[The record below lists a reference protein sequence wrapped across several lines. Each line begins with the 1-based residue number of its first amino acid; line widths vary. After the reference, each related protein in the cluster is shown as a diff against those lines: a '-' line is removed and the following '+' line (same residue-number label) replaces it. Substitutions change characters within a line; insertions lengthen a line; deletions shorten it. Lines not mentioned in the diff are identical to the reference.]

1 MTTLNKEDLNTEF
14 PMTSEPPKKRRRT
27 VEDFNKFCT
36 IVLEYAAFLKQ
47 QESWTQA
54 NQSPRNSSGS
64 TLGSDSWQSSCS
76 SDSPALC
83 HMEWTKTAKR
93 KTSMKRVKSDSLLLG
108 SQGLSSTFLGT
119 LEESQPIKVKRKRVS
134 LKKNQGPDEE
144 KKRRRRKPAGLKKM
158 EEVQKG
164 TEMVSQQP
172 KEVALQSI
180 TEEGDPVDKKLLP
193 GETQLED
200 KSFRIPQNSQEQEVP
215 QSHLEEVSKEM
226 ERADQE
232 IKEEEVKKEE
242 GEETGD
248 GQGSQTRTFSEEGK
262 RDSETITSADMST
275 VETSNRTEEDD
286 NWDLITCFCKKPFAG
301 RPMILCN
308 ECGTW
313 IHLFCAKIRKSNV
326 PEVFICW
333 RCKDSGQEI
342 RRSNR
347 PRSVP
352 RKRFSE

>member
-1 MTTLNKEDLNTEF
+1 FDTLGINPFHQEQ
-14 PMTSEPPKKRRRT
+14 PPKKRRRT

-47 QESWTQA
+47 PFKQESWTQA

-93 KTSMKRVKSDSLLLG
+93 KTSMKRVN
-108 SQGLSSTFLGT
+108 

-248 GQGSQTRTFSEEGK
+248 GQGSQEEIQY
-262 RDSETITSADMST
+262 T
-275 VETSNRTEEDD
+275 TEDINNGNYTGIQIVSEDD